1 MLSVLALALSILT
14 LPVLR
19 YTHNGD
25 INILYNTPPL
35 AHTEGSLDGYQRKK
49 YLSKIVFTYILG
61 YQVDVGHMEAV
72 NLISSTKYSEKQ
84 IGYLALTLLMHENS
98 DLIRLVINSIR
109 KDLDNMEEVNNCLAL
124 HAIANIGNKE
134 MAETLAPDVHRLLI
148 SPTSKSFVKKKAAL
162 TLLRLYRK
170 SPECIEVNEWGLR
183 IVSILDDRNLASH
196 ILSHSLMSL
205 MISANTET

>member
-1 MLSVLALALSILT
+1 M
-14 LPVLR
+14 
-19 YTHNGD
+19 
-25 INILYNTPPL
+25 
-35 AHTEGSLDGYQRKK
+35 DGYQRKK

-72 NLISSTKYSEKQ
+72 HLIASTKYSEKQ

-170 SPECIEVNEWGLR
+170 LPECVEVAEWGLR
-183 IVSILDDRNLASH
+183 IVSILDDHNLVRRLLTILWAFAAAIMILNLLSSLPFVANRAS
-196 ILSHSLMSL
+196 
-205 MISANTET
+205 